1 MTLHGIRLHRRRLLS
16 TLACLSLFAPPLLR
30 AQQPAAAA
38 VDVENRHAEIL
49 RKAASSKPAD
59 RISAAEAMA
68 YQGMDYDLF
77 WKLMNDPDPEVRLN
91 VFFTLDSFCSGEHP
105 ELPLERVR
113 KMAALLEQEVT
124 DARIQAAFEDKDSKK
139 AEDAGINLL
148 YACALCL
155 NRLYQT
161 TPLQDNPQGYNHW
174 QERVLKYLVICLAD
188 DRDAHGDAHEE
199 YLYEMLAQITDPAV
213 LKQALESVLERL
225 DDLPAERQLTAL
237 EELWA
242 HPLLGAGKPM
252 NLLLLQELSPAWAP
266 VRAHILRNIR
276 YENRRKETTDLLSH
290 IDEAFVQVRSQLAP
304 PP

>member
-1 MTLHGIRLHRRRLLS
+1 MIHHHRLHHGPLLAA
-16 TLACLSLFAPPLLR
+16 LACLSLFAAPLLD
-30 AQQPAAAA
+30 AQQPAAAVVA
-38 VDVENRHAEIL
+38 AENRHAEIL
-49 RKAASSKPAD
+49 RKAVSSKPAE

-77 WKLMNDPDPEVRLN
+77 WKLMNDPDREVRLN
-91 VFFTLDSFCSGEHP
+91 VIFALDSFCSGEHAAI
-105 ELPLERVR
+105 PLEMAR
-113 KMAALLEQEVT
+113 KMAALMEQEVT
-124 DARIQAAFEDKDSKK
+124 DERIQAAFDDKDSKK
-139 AEDAGINLL
+139 AEEAGISLL
-148 YACALCL
+148 YACALGL

-161 TPLQDNPQGYNHW
+161 TALLDNPQGYNHW
-174 QERVLKYLVICLAD
+174 QERVLKYLVICLAH
-188 DRDAHGDAHEE
+188 DRDEHGEAHEE